1 MKKVVFE
8 SETTIN
14 FKEVNNDSIVG
25 IHWKYGNRSLVIK
38 TKEYYTGISDDDISE
53 CWGKPSKREYIE
65 MAVSTGGTVFVFE
78 SLSEA
83 FRWMGEVGSI
93 SDKKD

>member
-14 FKEVNNDSIVG
+14 FKEVNNNSIVG

-53 CWGKPSKREYIE
+53 CWGKP
-65 MAVSTGGTVFVFE
+65 T
-78 SLSEA
+78 LS
-83 FRWMGEVGSI
+83 
-93 SDKKD
+93 